1 MADIQFHQEI
11 DELLDLVVTSKGSD
25 LQDTGA
31 VRIASST
38 CTSSTCCKVIV
49 LV

>member
-1 MADIQFHQEI
+1 MAEIQLHQEI

-25 LQDTGA
+25 LEDSGA

-38 CTSSTCCKVIV
+38 CTSSTCCKIIV
-49 LV
+49 V

>member
-1 MADIQFHQEI
+1 MAEIQLHEEI

-25 LQDTGA
+25 LEDTGA

-49 LV
+49 L

>member
-1 MADIQFHQEI
+1 VAEIQLHQEI

-38 CTSSTCCKVIV
+38 CTSSTCCKIIV
-49 LV
+49 L

>member
-1 MADIQFHQEI
+1 MAEIQLHQEI

-25 LQDTGA
+25 LEHSGA

-38 CTSSTCCKVIV
+38 CTSSTCCKIIV
-49 LV
+49 L

>member
-1 MADIQFHQEI
+1 MADMQLHQEI

-25 LQDTGA
+25 LEDTGA

-49 LV
+49 L

>member
-1 MADIQFHQEI
+1 MADIKLHDEI

-25 LQDTGA
+25 LDDTGA

-38 CTSSTCCKVIV
+38 CTSSTCCSVV
-49 LV
+49 VV